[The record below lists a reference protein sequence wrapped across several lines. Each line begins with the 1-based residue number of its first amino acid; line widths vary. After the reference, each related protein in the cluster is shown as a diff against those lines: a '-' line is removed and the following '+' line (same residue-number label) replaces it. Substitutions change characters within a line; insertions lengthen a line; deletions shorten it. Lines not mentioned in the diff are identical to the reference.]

1 MQIPMRRE
9 RAPIAV
15 PRSHVDSRPPSR
27 LAIALIAPWLLC
39 SAFVAACSGT
49 EDSGGRI
56 GSGGRTGSGGGL
68 TSGTGGSGIDPTGAG
83 GSGGSGIGGSGTGG
97 SGTPLPDAACQA
109 LSMEAENEVLP
120 ADIIIAIDNSG
131 SMDEEAVWVQQNMN
145 GFSQQIVA
153 AKVDVRVILL
163 SSYPGNENGVCVDP
177 PLGAGGCPTTDSKPP
192 SFLHLNQEVSSHDAL
207 EQFVSAYPQ
216 YRSMLR
222 PNATKHFVVVTDDES
237 DVTAANFT
245 RDILA
250 RDPAVFANF
259 KFHGIFSYT
268 EGNNDHCDGLSA
280 GEGKIYKQLV
290 QQTGGVS
297 GDLCL
302 QNFKPVFD
310 QLGKAVIGGSK
321 LACEWKIPPPPAG
334 KTFVPNQTNV
344 SYGVGPGRRPIPNVD
359 SPSACASV
367 PDGWAWFYDD
377 NVRPTKI
384 SVCPKACTTIQS
396 DATARIDISFGCPT
410 VIVPK

>member
-1 MQIPMRRE
+1 
-9 RAPIAV
+9 
-15 PRSHVDSRPPSR
+15 
-27 LAIALIAPWLLC
+27 
-39 SAFVAACSGT
+39 
-49 EDSGGRI
+49 
-56 GSGGRTGSGGGL
+56 
-68 TSGTGGSGIDPTGAG
+68 
-83 GSGGSGIGGSGTGG
+83 
-97 SGTPLPDAACQA
+97 LPDAACQA
-109 LSMEAENEVLP
+109 LSIQADNQVQP

-131 SMDEEAVWVQQNMN
+131 SMDEEAIWVQQNMN

-153 AKVDVRVILL
+153 AKIDVRVVLI
-163 SSYPGNENGVCVDP
+163 SSYPGDENGICIDP
-177 PLGAGGCPTTDSKPP
+177 PLGAGGCPTQDSKPP

-207 EQFVSAYPQ
+207 EQFVATYPQ
-216 YRSMLR
+216 YRSVLR

-237 DVTAANFT
+237 DVPAATFT

-250 RDPAVFANF
+250 RDPAGFANF

-290 QQTGGVS
+290 MQTGGVS

-321 LACEWKIPPPPAG
+321 LACEWTIPPPPPG

-344 SYGVGPGRRPIPNVD
+344 SYGGVARSRTSTRRARAPTCPTGGRGSTTTTCGRRRSPFARRRARPSRATPPLGSTSRSDVRRSSSRNERAAMFERRGHTSFRSLERALFRAPRWIGAHGGTKESRGCFAARRVD
-359 SPSACASV
+359 TGSLSSC
-367 PDGWAWFYDD
+367 
-377 NVRPTKI
+377 
-384 SVCPKACTTIQS
+384 
-396 DATARIDISFGCPT
+396 
-410 VIVPK
+410 